1 MIDNLTSGRDYFML
15 SERLGFGTWQN
26 DDDALAAT
34 IWGDAEVTN
43 LTGGPFTPKQV
54 RERLDAEIANQRV
67 HGSQYW
73 PLFQLDRG
81 TLAGCCRLR
90 PRDMA
95 SGTLELGFQLCRN
108 AWGQGYA
115 TEAAKAVI
123 AWTASQG
130 IAALIAGHH
139 PENHASRR
147 TLQRLGFRY
156 THDELYPPTGQME
169 PCYLLKIEEPNADR

>member
-1 MIDNLTSGRDYFML
+1 MIDNLTSRRDYFML

-43 LTGGPFTPKQV
+43 LTGGPLTPKQV

-81 TLAGCCRLR
+81 HSPGVAGFGPAILR
-90 PRDMA
+90 PA
-95 SGTLELGFQLCRN
+95 PSSLGSSCVGTHGDR
-108 AWGQGYA
+108 AM
-115 TEAAKAVI
+115 
-123 AWTASQG
+123 
-130 IAALIAGHH
+130 
-139 PENHASRR
+139 
-147 TLQRLGFRY
+147 
-156 THDELYPPTGQME
+156 PPR
-169 PCYLLKIEEPNADR
+169 PPKR